1 MDIQKNL
8 NMDNQISIN
17 MEIQKSIKKKEKIPK
32 KYKNFPD
39 KRGSKK
45 GDDDKQIKSPKNL
58 KRKANE
64 EENIASKKSKHDDKT
79 ENCDEKK
86 DSIKRPE
93 TKMISVEVKKKENKK
108 EEKLHEPSKK
118 LEESLNC
125 SVVLDTDKDIQS
137 KLLNLQKNAESGKKD
152 MNSSGH
158 DLKRSGDISYF
169 KNVAKKPK
177 IGPKCMKRQDKDE
190 VKDHKKSKFVI
201 DHKAKV
207 LKLNLSRLDK
217 NLEANETDKEID
229 KEVTKKL
236 EIINERRKE
245 KSRPKHK
252 EKSES
257 ESSKKG
263 DDDKQIKSPKNLKR
277 KANEEENIAS
287 KKSKHDDK
295 TENCDEKKD
304 SIKRP
309 ETKMISVEVKKK
321 ENKKE
326 EKLHEPSKKLEESLK
341 KVKEWRKGES
351 VVVPIDPSQIKTEH
365 PDIFDID
372 SLVHTINRNCEICPR
387 KFNRSYRDIETEMIM
402 TEITGSQTGSPV
414 QKETVVNIKKEP
426 NSSPIKGL
434 MQMAMQKG
442 LEDSDQWGNFSEFD
456 IDSVVNVVNRRDE
469 GRQLADCHVNIVKVE
484 DQARQLA
491 DCHVNIVKIED
502 QGRQLEDGIVN
513 FVNRE
518 NHGRELEDSNITI
531 VKEEIQGRQL
541 EEEAY
546 LQMDDIE
553 ALVHYTNRKSH
564 SVSPSKNNASQQ
576 PSLSA

>member
-17 MEIQKSIKKKEKIPK
+17 MEIQKSIKKSKEKIPK

-64 EENIASKKSKHDDKT
+64 EENIASKKSKQDDKT

-118 LEESLNC
+118 LEIFSSCLVTNTSPDSDDELEDLGLQELPENTPRYITHCDDTEFLPEDDLNSETS
-125 SVVLDTDKDIQS
+125 SVTGIMTPTFPVENTDVNKNSERDIY
-137 KLLNLQKNAESGKKD
+137 
-152 MNSSGH
+152 
-158 DLKRSGDISYF
+158 R
-169 KNVAKKPK
+169 
-177 IGPKCMKRQDKDE
+177 
-190 VKDHKKSKFVI
+190 KSK
-201 DHKAKV
+201 
-207 LKLNLSRLDK
+207 RM
-217 NLEANETDKEID
+217 E
-229 KEVTKKL
+229 
-236 EIINERRKE
+236 ER
-245 KSRPKHK
+245 
-252 EKSES
+252 
-257 ESSKKG
+257 
-263 DDDKQIKSPKNLKR
+263 
-277 KANEEENIAS
+277 
-287 KKSKHDDK
+287 
-295 TENCDEKKD
+295 
-304 SIKRP
+304 
-309 ETKMISVEVKKK
+309 
-321 ENKKE
+321 KKE
-326 EKLHEPSKKLEESLK
+326 E
-341 KVKEWRKGES
+341 ES
-351 VVVPIDPSQIKTEH
+351 VTMPIDPSQIKTEH

-372 SLVHTINRNCEICPR
+372 SLVQTINRNSEICPR

-426 NSSPIKGL
+426 NSSPIKSL

-442 LEDSDQWGNFSEFD
+442 LEDSDQWGNYSEFD
-456 IDSVVNVVNRRDE
+456 IDSVVNVVNSRDE
-469 GRQLADCHVNIVKVE
+469 WRQLADCHVNIVKIE
-484 DQARQLA
+484 DQGRQLA

-531 VKEEIQGRQL
+531 VKEEIQRRQL

-576 PSLSA
+576 PSLSAKPKTIVGLRLTDDNKGSKCPNKKGDYSLSISPKMKKNYKLKDCSVVLDTDKDIQSKLLNLHKNAESGKEDMNSSVHD